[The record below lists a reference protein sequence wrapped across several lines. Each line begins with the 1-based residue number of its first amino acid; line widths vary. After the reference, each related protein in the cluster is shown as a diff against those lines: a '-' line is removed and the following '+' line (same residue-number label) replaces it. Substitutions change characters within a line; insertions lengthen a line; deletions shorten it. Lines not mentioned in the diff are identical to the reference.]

1 MVLKPINLHFYS
13 FILSGYRRSVALVT
27 KKDKSFRNEETQKKM
42 TDEWTNTNKVGVG
55 FGIGFKG
62 FELKTQVDTDL
73 SHAGKNSKEDVEKF
87 MQEAKNTVQWDGSKF
102 VPTPMELSRL
112 NLAKLRDTQ
121 TFKDRSVKV
130 SYRTAVLTVGILTP
144 IEAQLN
150 STDSFTELQLQFKR
164 FNADLQSQLKQTN
177 ERIDSKLY
185 IIINHHRQ
193 SF

>member
-1 MVLKPINLHFYS
+1 MVLKPITLHFYS

-73 SHAGKNSKEDVEKF
+73 SRAGKNSKEDVEKF

-185 IIINHHRQ
+185 IIIT
-193 SF
+193 SDPLI